1 MSNIIRI
8 KRRLPDSNLGTALPS
23 LSGGELAFNEINTT
37 LYYGASSASGTT
49 AIAIGGAGTFATN
62 TLVDALTSSLQT
74 QISNLGSGSSTA
86 IDNLSSHVD
95 TYFVEKVESDAV
107 TLNGG
112 LTVASGLYA
121 DTLDTTGNASIGGNL
136 LVTGDLQVL
145 GATTTIETET
155 TTTSAFNIT
164 NHGGTTALTVTQ
176 VNGSN
181 DVAEF
186 KDGTD
191 TALIVKGSG
200 NVGVGVFDP
209 SEKLTVAGNLSASG
223 NVYAVNGD
231 FTGTLDVDGA
241 TTLGSTLTVTNGTT
255 LNSTLDVVGA
265 ATFAS
270 TVSAQGSL
278 EVDSTL
284 TVDGSTTLNG
294 STTINNTLNATGA
307 VDFDSTLN
315 VDAATTLGSTL
326 YVTDASTFA
335 SSISAQGAVEFDSTL
350 TVDGGTTLNSTLT
363 IVGNTTTSG
372 NITGNGVTEIVDFVI
387 DCGNF

>member
-8 KRRLPDSNLGTALPS
+8 KRRLPDSGLGLALPS

-62 TLVDALTSSLQT
+62 TLVDSLTSNLQT
-74 QISNLGSGSSTA
+74 QINNLGTGSSTA
-86 IDNLSSHVD
+86 LDNLSSHVD

-112 LTVASGLYA
+112 LTVSSGIIT
-121 DTLDTTGNASIGGNL
+121 DTIDTNGGATIGGNL
-136 LVTGDLQVL
+136 LVAGDLQVL

-176 VNGSN
+176 VNGTN

-200 NVGVGVFDP
+200 NVGIGVFNP
-209 SEKLTVAGNLSASG
+209 SEKLTVSGNVSASG

-241 TTLGSTLTVTNGTT
+241 SNLGSTLTVTGATT
-255 LNSTLDVVGA
+255 LNSTLDVVNA

-270 TVSAQGSL
+270 TVSAQGAV
-278 EVDSTL
+278 EIDSTL

-294 STTINNTLNATGA
+294 ATTINNTLNTTGA
-307 VDFDSTLN
+307 VN
-315 VDAATTLGSTL
+315 
-326 YVTDASTFA
+326 
-335 SSISAQGAVEFDSTL
+335 FDSTL
-350 TVDGGTTLNSTLT
+350 TVDGATVVYNTLSATDAVGFGSTLTVDGATTLNSTLSIT
-363 IVGNTTTSG
+363 GNTTTSG

-387 DCGNF
+387 DCGNY